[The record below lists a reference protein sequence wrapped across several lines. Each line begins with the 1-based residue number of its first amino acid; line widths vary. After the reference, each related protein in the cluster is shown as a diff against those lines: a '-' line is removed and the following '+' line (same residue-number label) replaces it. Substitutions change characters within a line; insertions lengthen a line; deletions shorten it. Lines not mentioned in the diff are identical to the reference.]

1 MAAAVGWAGTGGCR
15 RVRLTLYK
23 VFPTAMAK
31 SSSIRQVYLVATSN
45 DLLMEDPRNQLN
57 NLSNK
62 EWLQETKSFWI
73 SRREYPRGLDGNLLA
88 EFTEWLRATKGEEV
102 AEELL
107 GQVISSV
114 LWSKTPPRGGLKMT
128 HPATFSEKDIER
140 LIRLFTKEGELVLD
154 PFAGSGSAL
163 IAARA
168 SGRAGLGI
176 ELIPHWVEV
185 ARQRLAE
192 RAEVQTQGLAGEIR
206 EGDARQVLKHLDSD
220 SVDFIVTSPPYWRIL
235 RKRPGLKARAE
246 RIARGLTTHYSEH
259 PADLG
264 NVEDYGEFLARLGE
278 VFGECLRVLRPRR
291 YMCVIVSDFRDGPR
305 FVLYHA
311 DLAAEIEAR
320 GFALKGLT
328 VLLQDNKN
336 LYPFAIPYAF
346 VSNIHHQYILIFQK
360 PELSRRRQRHAE
372 R

>member
-1 MAAAVGWAGTGGCR
+1 V
-15 RVRLTLYK
+15 
-23 VFPTAMAK
+23 
-31 SSSIRQVYLVATSN
+31 
-45 DLLMEDPRNQLN
+45 EDPRNRLN

-73 SRREYPRGLDGNLLA
+73 SRGDGDGGLDRELLA
-88 EFTEWLRATKGEEV
+88 EFTRWLRETRGDEA

-107 GQVISSV
+107 GQVMGSL
-114 LWSKTPPRGGLKMT
+114 LWSRTPPRGALKMT
-128 HPATFSEKDIER
+128 HPATFSEKDVER

-154 PFAGSGSAL
+154 PFVGSGSAL

-168 SGRAGLGI
+168 CGRASLGI
-176 ELIPHWVEV
+176 ELIPHWAEV
-185 ARQRLAE
+185 ARRRLAE
-192 RAEVQTQGLAGEIR
+192 GADLLSQNLAAEVR
-206 EGDARQVLKHLDSD
+206 EGEARQVLERLESD

-235 RKRPGLKARAE
+235 RKRPGLKAQAE
-246 RIARGLTTHYSEH
+246 RTARGLTTHYSEH

-264 NVEDYGEFLARLGE
+264 NVEDYGEFLIRLGD
-278 VFGECLRVLRPRR
+278 VFAQCLRVLRPRR

-320 GFALKGLT
+320 GFALKGVT
-328 VLLQDNKN
+328 ILLQDSKN
-336 LYPFAIPYAF
+336 LYPFSIPYAF

-360 PELSRRRQRHAE
+360 PESSPRRQRHA
-372 R
+372 